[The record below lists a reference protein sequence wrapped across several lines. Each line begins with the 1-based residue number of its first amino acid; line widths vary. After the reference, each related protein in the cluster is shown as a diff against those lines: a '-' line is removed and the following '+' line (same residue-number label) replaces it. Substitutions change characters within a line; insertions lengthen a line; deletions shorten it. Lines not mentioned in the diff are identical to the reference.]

1 MASGGVGAAVEEEID
16 HYEVL
21 RLPSGEEGAR
31 LTLDQIDKA
40 YKGQSRVR
48 HPDKRPD
55 DPSATA
61 DFQRLR
67 ASYDVLRDEAAR
79 RSFDARLR
87 ARRDRALRDSAR
99 DTKRRKLAADLDER
113 ERAAAARDGAPDPAE
128 LAELREKKV
137 AAQLQRELEEFLAR
151 KANKSTPAS
160 ASTSGQEKR
169 EGSEEKEKMLKVS
182 WERSLGDYTAAKL
195 KEIFERFGE
204 VEDIVIRSKKSKS
217 KASAIVVM
225 SSKDAVEAAT
235 HSMSGSLSN
244 PLLVLPL
251 VTTAGTSDSF
261 SAQTAETSEPKV
273 SNIVG
278 AGFNEYEAMILKK
291 LQEASKRK
299 KGIQ

>member
-1 MASGGVGAAVEEEID
+1 MASGGVGAAVEEEEID

-79 RSFDARLR
+79 RAFDARLR

-137 AAQLQRELEEFLAR
+137 AAQLQRELQEFLAR
-151 KANKSTPAS
+151 KANKSAPAPAS
-160 ASTSGQEKR
+160 VRLGLGLAVSKFIVRAS
-169 EGSEEKEKMLKVS
+169 
-182 WERSLGDYTAAKL
+182 
-195 KEIFERFGE
+195 
-204 VEDIVIRSKKSKS
+204 
-217 KASAIVVM
+217 
-225 SSKDAVEAAT
+225 
-235 HSMSGSLSN
+235 
-244 PLLVLPL
+244 
-251 VTTAGTSDSF
+251 
-261 SAQTAETSEPKV
+261 
-273 SNIVG
+273 
-278 AGFNEYEAMILKK
+278 
-291 LQEASKRK
+291 
-299 KGIQ
+299 